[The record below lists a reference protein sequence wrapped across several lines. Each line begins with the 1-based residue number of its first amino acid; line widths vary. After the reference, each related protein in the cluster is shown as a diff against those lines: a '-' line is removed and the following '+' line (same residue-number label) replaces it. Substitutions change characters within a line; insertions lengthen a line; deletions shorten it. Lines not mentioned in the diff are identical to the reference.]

1 MLWSKSN
8 INWKE
13 KKREAFVCTKVCLLL
28 LTCLWFC
35 VFLLT
40 FFTWLRVKNK
50 PICGCTNWNS
60 PFILGDISLLKI
72 AKFSLLS
79 WHRSSKKTCIVPCF
93 YCRPGHAF
101 IMYAKWDP
109 RPTCPSSR
117 PVTFLIQVQKLN
129 KKKKNKKKLQYRY
142 L

>member
-1 MLWSKSN
+1 MKKIQQQLDGRNARHSVA
-8 INWKE
+8 E
-13 KKREAFVCTKVCLLL
+13 KFAYFYWLVYAL
-28 LTCLWFC
+28 

-50 PICGCTNWNS
+50 PICWCTNWNS

-129 KKKKNKKKLQYRY
+129 KKKTEKRSCNTEFW
-142 L
+142 